1 MPSIAVPCPACQWT
15 HEVDAQ
21 LRGQQIHCEQCGAS
35 FTVPGQVSEADGEDV
50 LPGSLQEP
58 SPGLQCLR
66 VEEDGDVVVARV
78 IVSRPDTDTVEI
90 LGEELLGLVKPKRKL
105 VIDLAAVE
113 FLSSAGLGKLVSLD
127 RRMQAMVGS
136 ELRLCGMTPAVR
148 QTFAHSGL
156 QCLFQIFDDC
166 QEALSGL

>member
-1 MPSIAVPCPACQWT
+1 MPSIAVPCPGCQRT
-15 HEVDAQ
+15 HQVAAQ
-21 LRGQQIHCEQCGAS
+21 LRGQQIRCGHCGVP
-35 FTVPGQVSEADGEDV
+35 FTVPDQVSEADSEGN
-50 LPGSLQEP
+50 LPGLPLEP

-66 VEEDGDVVVARV
+66 VEEDGDVLVARV
-78 IVSRPDTDTVEI
+78 VVPRPDTDTVEI